1 MKVHKSL
8 EVGRFAFL
16 RKKMKGEAALCTIN
30 FQNTEV
36 MLERSTFKVL
46 CELEGPV
53 QRLCRILSDKNLL
66 YFQNQHAKL

>member
-1 MKVHKSL
+1 
-8 EVGRFAFL
+8 
-16 RKKMKGEAALCTIN
+16 MKGEAALCTIN